1 MGKAVLI
8 GSQENEIGKTIIC
21 IKTGVNLSER
31 GKKVLLIDLSE
42 GKNKM
47 SEYLNVNEDIIYD
60 IKDVLDS
67 TCSPE
72 QAIIDINENLW
83 LLPCPRVAGKLSS
96 IKVEA
101 FDKLI
106 NEVKNV
112 YDIIIADI
120 DKISSSYIDFNL
132 IDNIVSINSNDFSC
146 IKEFNRDKHIA
157 KKFNVEVISVL
168 NKYNRKNARKGI
180 MLNIKEIGKMTEM
193 EMNIVI
199 DENIKYSD
207 ADYDFLFSN
216 EDDTFNKAIKSLSE
230 KLLQ

>member
-8 GSQENEIGKTIIC
+8 GSHKNEIGKTIIC
-21 IKTGVNLSER
+21 IKMGVNLSEN

-72 QAIIDINENLW
+72 QAIIDINENLF
-83 LLPCPRVAGKLSS
+83 LLPCPRVAGKLGS
-96 IKVEA
+96 IKMEE

-106 NEVKNV
+106 NEVKDI
-112 YDIIIADI
+112 YDVIITDI

-132 IDNIVSINSNDFSC
+132 IDNIISINCNDFSC
-146 IKEFNRDKHIA
+146 IKELNRDKHIA
-157 KKFNVEVISVL
+157 EKFNVEIISVL
-168 NKYNRKNARKGI
+168 NKYDRKNAKKGI
-180 MLNIKEIGKMTEM
+180 MLNIKEVEKMTEM

-207 ADYDFLFSN
+207 VDYDFLFSN